1 MPLEVHGLGFEAL
14 IHTMQLKSFI
24 RISYNEWFSNLCS
37 LTISHRLFNRCF
49 CLFIQADV
57 IVNTTDKSLRRLQSG
72 QISKSILFAAGDELS
87 KECVK
92 KYSKGVGYSEVA
104 VTPSFQ
110 LKLCKKIYHG
120 GIPTYNGTLEVRLQ
134 EITLQMYLVICIYD
148 LHKKILP

>member
-1 MPLEVHGLGFEAL
+1 M
-14 IHTMQLKSFI
+14 
-24 RISYNEWFSNLCS
+24 
-37 LTISHRLFNRCF
+37 
-49 CLFIQADV
+49 
-57 IVNTTDKSLRRLQSG
+57 RRLQSG

-148 LHKKILP
+148 LHKKILPWPVRHFSTCIFLENIICVHCKLTETEFRGSLCYKLQMHSDLDYYKYLIQIFSQVLDLKTVKSC

>member
-1 MPLEVHGLGFEAL
+1 M
-14 IHTMQLKSFI
+14 
-24 RISYNEWFSNLCS
+24 
-37 LTISHRLFNRCF
+37 
-49 CLFIQADV
+49 
-57 IVNTTDKSLRRLQSG
+57 RRLQSG
-72 QISKSILFAAGDELS
+72 QISNSILFAAGDELS

-134 EITLQMYLVICIYD
+134 KITLQMYLVIFIYD
-148 LHKKILP
+148 LHKKKYYLDLLDIFSTCIFMENIICVHFKLTETEVRGSLCYKLQMHSDLDYYKYLIQMFSQVVDLKTVKSC